1 MLISPLEPIMGNCK
15 SKEANTDTTNKA
27 KKVNGNPGS
36 QGCETTIMSSKS
48 HVTGQARGGEHSS
61 NEDMIVAT
69 RVELNDLL
77 GRINEFRGT
86 TESDKNYKYLDEM
99 LTRCIL
105 RLDKLECNS
114 TFDRSNRKEAVRE
127 INQALSI
134 LDRKLEIN
142 SNIKL
147 LEKDLSET

>member
-1 MLISPLEPIMGNCK
+1 MGNCK
-15 SKEANTDTTNKA
+15 SKEANTDTLSKTKKA
-27 KKVNGNPGS
+27 NGNPEPKEGGS
-36 QGCETTIMSSKS
+36 ERPIMSKKS
-48 HVTGQARGGEHSS
+48 YSTGKTPDSDHS

-69 RVELNDLL
+69 RLELNDLL
-77 GRINEFRGT
+77 ARINEFRGT

-114 TFDRSNRKEAVRE
+114 TTDRSNRKEAVRE

>member
-1 MLISPLEPIMGNCK
+1 MGNCK
-15 SKEANTDTTNKA
+15 SKENDADSLNTA
-27 KKVNGNPGS
+27 KKLKGNSCPQQNNS
-36 QGCETTIMSSKS
+36 ETTIMASKDYE
-48 HVTGQARGGEHSS
+48 TGQSPCGEPSI
-61 NEDMIVAT
+61 NDDMIKAT

-77 GRINEFRGT
+77 SGINEFRGT

-114 TFDRSNRKEAVRE
+114 KSDRSNRKEAVRE

-142 SNIKL
+142 SNIKQ
-147 LEKDLSET
+147 LEKNLSET